1 MKALRAFTSQRLYV
15 LLATAVVMTL
25 LIIGCGDEATSAPTA
40 APAATAVPTTAPT
53 AMPTAAPTPAPTAM
67 PTTAAAPAPTAM
79 PTATARAAPT
89 AMPTA
94 APTPMPTEAATPEPQ
109 PVVSRLRIAQ
119 VPPSTQSTMTHVSSY
134 AGSGPLRGLYE
145 PLIGVDVD
153 TGGYA
158 PDRLATD
165 WSLSSDGMDW
175 TFKLREGV
183 PFHNG
188 VEFTAKDVVRTWEVY
203 SAASS
208 ATTGASFFRN
218 WLGDDKENFEITNDY
233 EIIWHLVKPE
243 GGLRPWL
250 SDLLMFLIISDDYWQ
265 EKGEE
270 GYLDDPVG
278 TGPFRFVELEF
289 NSHILHE
296 RVDNHWR
303 KTPEVQELQFLYVP
317 EPANRQAMLLAEEA
331 HIADLPRVLFAPA
344 REQGLEIV
352 QSTQAGSYMLITY
365 GGQYYDTPEGLEDI
379 FDPTEPQ
386 LKLDVRKAMSLA
398 INRQQINDV
407 FFEGVLEPQTIHAL
421 HPRED
426 PWIPGRWPP
435 DPYDPEEAKRLLAG
449 AGYPDG
455 FDITLIVS
463 PSSSVP
469 ELPDIAETI
478 TNYWNDVGLNADL
491 EVVESSYTVAREWK
505 LAGKAALGNTGLVSY
520 ELQMPLN
527 LKLQKGQSHYHDKKE
542 LDALARKLETT
553 IDPDARIKAAQEIAD
568 YLYANYVT
576 LPLFFVTT
584 AVVIDP
590 NVVEEYKAII
600 LNIGPG
606 FRHEYTK
613 IVKR

>member
-15 LLATAVVMTL
+15 LLAAVVVMPL
-25 LIIGCGDEATSAPTA
+25 LIMGCGDEATSAPTA

-94 APTPMPTEAATPEPQ
+94 APTPMPTATATPEPQ

-352 QSTQAGSYMLITY
+352 QSTQAGSYILITY

-491 EVVESSYTVAREWK
+491 EVVESSYTVARERK

>member
-1 MKALRAFTSQRLYV
+1 M
-15 LLATAVVMTL
+15 
-25 LIIGCGDEATSAPTA
+25 
-40 APAATAVPTTAPT
+40 
-53 AMPTAAPTPAPTAM
+53 
-67 PTTAAAPAPTAM
+67 
-79 PTATARAAPT
+79 
-89 AMPTA
+89 
-94 APTPMPTEAATPEPQ
+94 
-109 PVVSRLRIAQ
+109 VSRLRIAQ

-153 TGGYA
+153 TGGYT
-158 PDRLATD
+158 PDRLATE

-188 VEFTAKDVVRTWEVY
+188 VEFTAKDIVRTWEVY

-218 WLGDDKENFEITNDY
+218 WLGDDKENFEIVNDY

-331 HIADLPRVLFAPA
+331 HIADLPRILFASA
-344 REQGLEIV
+344 REKGLEIV
-352 QSTQAGSYMLITY
+352 QSTQAGSYILITY

-386 LKLDVRKAMSLA
+386 LKLDVRRAMSLA

-449 AGYPDG
+449 AGYPNG
-455 FDITLIVS
+455 FDITLVVS

-478 TNYWNDVGLNADL
+478 TNYWDDVGLNADL
-491 EVVESSYTVAREWK
+491 EVVESSYTVARERK

-590 NVVEEYKAII
+590 NVVEEYHAII

>member
-1 MKALRAFTSQRLYV
+1 MRISKVPSSLKLLVALS
-15 LLATAVVMTL
+15 LAMALTL
-25 LIIGCGDEATSAPTA
+25 MIISCGDDDEATPAPTA
-40 APAATAVPTTAPT
+40 APAATVAPTPTPTPT
-53 AMPTAAPTPAPTAM
+53 AM
-67 PTTAAAPAPTAM
+67 
-79 PTATARAAPT
+79 
-89 AMPTA
+89 
-94 APTPMPTEAATPEPQ
+94 PEPQ
-109 PVVSRLRIAQ
+109 PVVSRLKVAQ
-119 VPPSTQSTMTHVSSY
+119 VAPSTQSTMTHISSY

-153 TGGYA
+153 TGGYTA
-158 PDRLATD
+158 DRLATE
-165 WSLSSDGMDW
+165 WTMSSDGMDW
-175 TFKLREGV
+175 TFKLREEV

-218 WLGDDKENFEITNDY
+218 WLGDDKENFEIMNDH

-250 SDLLMFLIISDDYWQ
+250 SDLLMFLIISDDYWV

-278 TGPFRFVELEF
+278 TGPFQFVELEF

-303 KTPEVQELQFLYVP
+303 KTPDVEELQFFYVP

-331 HIADLPRVLFAPA
+331 HIADLPRVLFDAV
-344 REQGLEIV
+344 RQQGMEIV
-352 QSTQAGSYMLITY
+352 HSTQAGSYILITY

-398 INRQQINDV
+398 INRQEINDV

-435 DPYDPEEAKRLLAG
+435 DPYDPEEAKRLLAQ
-449 AGYPDG
+449 AGYPNG

-463 PSSSVP
+463 PTSSVP

-478 TNYWNDVGLNADL
+478 TNYWNDVGLNANL
-491 EVVESSYTVAREWK
+491 EQVESSYAVARERQ
-505 LAGKAALGNTGLVSY
+505 LQGKAALGNTGLVSY

-542 LDALARKLETT
+542 LDALARNLETT

-568 YLYANYVT
+568 YLYQNYVT
-576 LPLFFVTT
+576 LPLFFITT
-584 AVVIDP
+584 AVVINPDI
-590 NVVEEYKAII
+590 VEEYHAII

-613 IVKR
+613 IVKK

>member
-1 MKALRAFTSQRLYV
+1 MKTLSAFTSWRLYV
-15 LLATAVVMTL
+15 LLAAAVVMTL

-40 APAATAVPTTAPT
+40 APAATAMPTAAPTSAPAPVPTAAAMPTAAPTQAPT
-53 AMPTAAPTPAPTAM
+53 AMPTAVSTPT
-67 PTTAAAPAPTAM
+67 
-79 PTATARAAPT
+79 PT

-94 APTPMPTEAATPEPQ
+94 APTPMPTVAATPEPQ

-153 TGGYA
+153 TGGYT
-158 PDRLATD
+158 PDRLATE

-188 VEFTAKDVVRTWEVY
+188 VEFTAKDIVRTWEVY

-218 WLGDDKENFEITNDY
+218 WLGDDKENFEIVNDY

-331 HIADLPRVLFAPA
+331 HIADLPRILFASA
-344 REQGLEIV
+344 REKGLEIV
-352 QSTQAGSYMLITY
+352 QSTQAGSYILITY

-386 LKLDVRKAMSLA
+386 LKLDVRRAMSLA

-449 AGYPDG
+449 AGYPNG
-455 FDITLIVS
+455 FDITLVVS

-478 TNYWNDVGLNADL
+478 TNYWNNVGLNADL
-491 EVVESSYTVAREWK
+491 EVVESSYTVARERK

-590 NVVEEYKAII
+590 NVVEEYHAII

>member
-1 MKALRAFTSQRLYV
+1 MKALRAFTSQQLYV

-25 LIIGCGDEATSAPTA
+25 LIIGCGDEATSAPTV

-67 PTTAAAPAPTAM
+67 PTTAATPAPTAM

-218 WLGDDKENFEITNDY
+218 WLGDDKDNFEIVNDH
-233 EIIWHLVKPE
+233 EMIWHLVKPE

-331 HIADLPRVLFAPA
+331 HIADLPRILFSSA
-344 REQGLEIV
+344 REKGLEIV
-352 QSTQAGSYMLITY
+352 QSTQAGSYILITY

-386 LKLDVRKAMSLA
+386 LKLNVRKAMSLA
-398 INRQQINDV
+398 INRQEINDV

-478 TNYWNDVGLNADL
+478 TNYWNNVGLNADL
-491 EVVESSYTVAREWK
+491 EVVESSYTVARERK

-527 LKLQKGQSHYHDKKE
+527 LKLQQGQSHYHDKKE
-542 LDALARKLETT
+542 LDALARNLETT

>member
-1 MKALRAFTSQRLYV
+1 MKTLRAFASQRLYV

-40 APAATAVPTTAPT
+40 APAATA
-53 AMPTAAPTPAPTAM
+53 MPTAAPTPT
-67 PTTAAAPAPTAM
+67 
-79 PTATARAAPT
+79 PTATMA
-89 AMPTA
+89 
-94 APTPMPTEAATPEPQ
+94 PQ
-109 PVVSRLRIAQ
+109 PVVSRLRVAQ

-158 PDRLATD
+158 PDRLATE
-165 WSLSSDGMDW
+165 WSMSSDGMDW
-175 TFKLREGV
+175 TFKLREDV

-218 WLGDDKENFEITNDY
+218 WLGDDKENFEIVNDH

-265 EKGEE
+265 EQGEE

-278 TGPFRFVELEF
+278 TGPFQFVELVF

-303 KTPEVQELQFLYVP
+303 KTPDVEELQFLYVP
-317 EPANRQAMLLAEEA
+317 EPANRQAMLLAKEA
-331 HIADLPRVLFAPA
+331 HIADLPRVLFSTT

-352 QSTQAGSYMLITY
+352 QSTQAGSYILITY

-386 LKLDVRKAMSLA
+386 LKLDVRRAMSLA
-398 INRQQINDV
+398 INRQEINDV

-426 PWIPGRWPP
+426 PWIDGRWPP

-449 AGYPDG
+449 AGYPGG

-463 PSSSVP
+463 PTSSVP
-469 ELPDIAETI
+469 ELTDIAESI

-491 EVVESSYTVAREWK
+491 EVVESSYTLARERE

-542 LDALARKLETT
+542 LDALARNLETT
-553 IDPDARIKAAQEIAD
+553 IDPDARIRAAQEIAD

-584 AVVIDP
+584 AVVINPD
-590 NVVEEYKAII
+590 VVEEYKAII